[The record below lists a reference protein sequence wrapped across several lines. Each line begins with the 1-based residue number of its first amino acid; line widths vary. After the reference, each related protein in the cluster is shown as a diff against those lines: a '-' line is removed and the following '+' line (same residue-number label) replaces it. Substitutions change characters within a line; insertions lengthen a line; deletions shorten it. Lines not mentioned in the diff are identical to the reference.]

1 MVGVRD
7 RKRVGLLLPIVLAM
21 PLSARSQVAPAAHDL
36 PPAAGEIREGR
47 YFNYFFGLKY
57 AWPET
62 WSPNLAFRV
71 ADKGTRP
78 TLLFVSSRPNA
89 LEQSV
94 LALSADALDGM
105 PAKKYLQRKQHDDRL
120 SKFKRLEVTG
130 QEFFR
135 AEADNVFA
143 PYRVVLVCFRKQY
156 AIVFTLSTTERDVAT
171 NAERLVEKTEFS
183 DLAVPD
189 EFAQRLRESRALR
202 NAADHGVIS
211 GQVYGNSVIGFSFTF
226 PQGWRVMERG
236 EMQEAS
242 KIGREAAAGK
252 GRRPP
257 VEHGL
262 PMRTTQYLFG
272 AADAQASGRGNP
284 SRVVVMG
291 EDLLGM
297 PEIQT
302 PLDMLAALNLVF
314 GSAGQHSRQARIG
327 NIGGQEFAAQR
338 IVVSGRDDTGS
349 FASDYVGDFATVL
362 GRTALIFLFISP
374 TQQGLYGASRAMN
387 TFHLS
392 VGTGASSPPEARPR

>member
-1 MVGVRD
+1 MVDARD
-7 RKRVGLLLPIVLAM
+7 RKRVGLLLAIVLAM
-21 PLSARSQVAPAAHDL
+21 PLPARSQVASAPHDL

-47 YFNYFFGLKY
+47 YFNYFFGMKY
-57 AWPET
+57 AWPEN

-71 ADKGTRP
+71 ADKGSRP
-78 TLLFVSSRPNA
+78 ALLFVSSRPNA

-94 LALSADALDGM
+94 LALSADPLGGM
-105 PAKKYLQRKQHDDRL
+105 PAKKYLQRKQHDDGL
-120 SKFKRLEVTG
+120 NKFKRIEVTG

-143 PYRVVLVCFRKQY
+143 PYRVVLVCFRKQH
-156 AIVFTLSTTERDVAT
+156 AIVFALSTTERVVAT

-202 NAADHGVIS
+202 IAADHGVVS
-211 GQVYGNSVIGFSFTF
+211 ARVYSNSVIGFSFAF

-236 EMQEAS
+236 ELPGAS
-242 KIGREAAAGK
+242 TIGREPAGRK
-252 GRRPP
+252 DDRPP
-257 VEHGL
+257 AHRL
-262 PMRTTQYLFG
+262 PVRTTHYLFG
-272 AADAQASGRGNP
+272 AADTQASGRGKP
-284 SRVVVMG
+284 SRVVVMS

-327 NIGGQEFAAQR
+327 NVAGQEFAAQR
-338 IVVSGRDDTGS
+338 IVLSGRDDTGS
-349 FASDYVGDFATVL
+349 FASDYVGDFTTVL
-362 GRTALIFLFISP
+362 GRTALIFVFISP
-374 TQQGLYGASRAMN
+374 TQQDLYGASRAMS

-392 VGTGASSPPEARPR
+392 PGAGASSEPEVRPR